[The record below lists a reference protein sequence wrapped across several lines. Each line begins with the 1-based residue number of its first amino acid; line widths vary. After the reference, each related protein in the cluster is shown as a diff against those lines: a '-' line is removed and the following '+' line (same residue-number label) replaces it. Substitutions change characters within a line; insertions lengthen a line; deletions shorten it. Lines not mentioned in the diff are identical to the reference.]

1 MRANPVKHGQDAHAT
16 GCILRALAASRE
28 SIGLFLLCKRRDFCL
43 TSLTMTSGCQV
54 VEHSLAKT
62 GVSRLRDRETSLVD
76 FRRTLRELAVIVGI
90 EASRDLELKEIP
102 LRTPLSSCTGHK
114 FTRPLVIIPILR
126 AGLGMA
132 EALLHVFPDAR
143 VGHVGLYRDEDTF
156 EPQSYYFKTPPLGES
171 DIFLVDP
178 MLATG
183 RSAADAVEK
192 LKNAGATCLRVL
204 ALIGARP
211 GVEHYCSRHPDV
223 PVILAALDEELN
235 DKAYIIPGL
244 GDAGDRYFGT

>member
-1 MRANPVKHGQDAHAT
+1 MVKVG
-16 GCILRALAASRE
+16 I
-28 SIGLFLLCKRRDFCL
+28 
-43 TSLTMTSGCQV
+43 
-54 VEHSLAKT
+54 
-62 GVSRLRDRETSLVD
+62 SRLRNWETPLGE
-76 FRRTLRELAVIVGI
+76 FRRTLRELAVIVGV
-90 EASRDLELKEIP
+90 EAARDLKLREFALQSP
-102 LRTPLSSCTGHK
+102 LAPCTGHELA
-114 FTRPLVIIPILR
+114 RPLVIIPILR

-132 EALLHVFPDAR
+132 EALLQVFPDAR
-143 VGHVGLYRDEDTF
+143 VGHVGLYRNEDTF
-156 EPQSYYFKTPPLGES
+156 EPQSYYFKTPPLGKS

-183 RSAADAVEK
+183 RSAADAVDK
-192 LKNAGATCLRVL
+192 LKVAGAKSLRVL

-211 GVEHYCSRHPDV
+211 GVEHFCSHHPDV

>member
-1 MRANPVKHGQDAHAT
+1 M
-16 GCILRALAASRE
+16 I
-28 SIGLFLLCKRRDFCL
+28 
-43 TSLTMTSGCQV
+43 SGCTV
-54 VEHSLAKT
+54 VGHSLAKV
-62 GVSRLRDRETSLVD
+62 GVSRLRDRETSLED
-76 FRRTLRELAVIVGI
+76 FRRTLRELAVIVGV

-102 LRTPLSSCTGHK
+102 LRTPLSPCTGHA
-114 FTRPLVIIPILR
+114 FARPLVIIPILR

-156 EPQSYYFKTPPLGES
+156 EPQSYYFKTPPLEES

-183 RSAADAVEK
+183 QSAADAVDK
-192 LKNAGATCLRVL
+192 LKSSGAKRLRVL

-211 GVEHYCSRHPDV
+211 GVELFTSRHPDV
-223 PVILAALDEELN
+223 PVFLAALDQELN
-235 DKAYIIPGL
+235 DKAYIVPGL